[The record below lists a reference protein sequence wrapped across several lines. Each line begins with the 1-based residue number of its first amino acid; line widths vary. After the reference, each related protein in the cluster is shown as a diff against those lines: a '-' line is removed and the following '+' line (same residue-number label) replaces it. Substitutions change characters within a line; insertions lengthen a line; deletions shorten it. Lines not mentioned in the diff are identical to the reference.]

1 MLAVALQQAGVLP
14 RDGLLDT
21 GDHLAGPHPPPRPA
35 RARSLADR
43 ALEPLD
49 RLSPGTRD
57 KLTDTLA
64 AWLDNAC
71 NTGDTAR
78 ALHVHMQT
86 LRYRLRQLEEV
97 FGEERLH
104 DGEQRLELQ
113 LALKVRRES
122 A

>member
-1 MLAVALQQAGVLP
+1 MSHVFVVDIPTYAETVFIT
-14 RDGLLDT
+14 DGQ
-21 GDHLAGPHPPPRPA
+21 
-35 RARSLADR
+35 
-43 ALEPLD
+43 LD
-49 RLSPGTRD
+49 RLSPATRD

-71 NTGDTAR
+71 STGDIAR

-97 FGEERLH
+97 FGPDALT
-104 DGEQRLELQ
+104 DGERRLELQ
-113 LALKVRRES
+113 LALKVRREG